1 MDKFD
6 ASYFLGPEYQRDS
19 SLMHHLADLLVLAQS
34 EGLLDVVDT
43 ELFLIIAEYIK
54 LLGAFADV
62 RKGLSLNGVNSVD
75 ADVRKRAA
83 DDFRKKAAG
92 CDAIHVQLSRF
103 IDYCAEL
110 IAGKS

>member
-19 SLMHHLADLLVLAQS
+19 SLMHHLADLLVLAQG

-54 LLGAFADV
+54 PIPPRPV
-62 RKGLSLNGVNSVD
+62 RLP
-75 ADVRKRAA
+75 RARA
-83 DDFRKKAAG
+83 L
-92 CDAIHVQLSRF
+92 C
-103 IDYCAEL
+103 YN
-110 IAGKS
+110 